1 MLCVKNEQKM
11 IGNSLLKY
19 LLISFPRSNDRN
31 GLKKSGVG
39 SILQI
44 INLPNGIF
52 INKIPT

>member
-1 MLCVKNEQKM
+1 M

-19 LLISFPRSNDRN
+19 LLISFPRTNDPK